1 MSGYLQTG
9 DGSRHYRDI
18 CHTTNKI
25 FLGDLF
31 KSLMFTED
39 TSLLLTLVAVISGA
53 VVIMA
58 VLLIVLHCRRLRVR
72 TKGLGDKV
80 TEAAENFT
88 DQEIWPGHEAGEGD
102 MAASELKVSVLE
114 KSALLLRIICI

>member
-102 MAASELKVSVLE
+102 MAASELKVSALE
-114 KSALLLRIICI
+114 KSALLRIIKFN

>member
-1 MSGYLQTG
+1 ML
-9 DGSRHYRDI
+9 
-18 CHTTNKI
+18 
-25 FLGDLF
+25 
-31 KSLMFTED
+31 TED

-80 TEAAENFT
+80 TEAAETFT
-88 DQEIWPGHEAGEGD
+88 EQEIWPGHEAGEGD
-102 MAASELKVSVLE
+102 MAASELKVS
-114 KSALLLRIICI
+114 ALWESYGDQTDTRLKIISSLYGTILSFFLV